1 MEVLCLKPGGG
12 PTLHISSISHSLV
25 ADHSLL
31 SRPSHADR
39 LRDLEKKTGH
49 SKVYFFA
56 AIVALFST
64 IIFALGGAKL
74 ISDLFAFAYPAYMS
88 FKAIESP
95 DKADDVQWLTYWVVF
110 AMSSIVENVMDFLVS
125 WIPFY
130 FAIKCAFF
138 AWMYHPKFMG
148 ASLVYKQVFK

>member
-1 MEVLCLKPGGG
+1 LPPHPYK
-12 PTLHISSISHSLV
+12 T
-25 ADHSLL
+25 
-31 SRPSHADR
+31 HADR
-39 LRDLEKKTGH
+39 LREFEKKTGQP
-49 SKVYFFA
+49 KAYAFF
-56 AIVALFST
+56 AIVALLSS
-64 IIFALGGAKL
+64 IIYALGGAKL

-88 FKAIESP
+88 FKAIDSP

-110 AMSSIVENVMDFLVS
+110 AKFSIVESVMNFLVS

-148 ASLVYKQVFK
+148 ASIVYKQVIK